1 MFVEVLPNSRAKHI
15 LPAKIEPPLPENYE
29 LRLVIWETR
38 NVFSDIKTSLDLFL
52 KVMYNPEGW
61 LGKPIVKETDT
72 HLGCE
77 DGKAVYNWRMKFDIK
92 IPCSFPRLYFTLHEF
107 NSLSQDQAIGESY
120 ISLRRVLKR
129 LIREGKLALEDK
141 WIPLTHPKDPGDIK
155 GEVKISLYLLQK
167 DEANQRPVGEAQD
180 EPNRDP
186 RLEKPKEGRG
196 VKDFLKNTVLDV
208 KKWDIGADFMKN
220 IKIIIALAVIVIVFI
235 LLFVSPGWLR
245 G

>member
-1 MFVEVLPNSRAKHI
+1 
-15 LPAKIEPPLPENYE
+15 
-29 LRLVIWETR
+29 
-38 NVFSDIKTSLDLFL
+38 
-52 KVMYNPEGW
+52 
-61 LGKPIVKETDT
+61 
-72 HLGCE
+72 
-77 DGKAVYNWRMKFDIK
+77 MKFDIK